1 MPVIL
6 AESGGDGGG
15 SNNNNNT
22 LRPVEHLSVEHHAL
36 DCWKSK
42 EPGWF
47 RRELGDRSITE
58 HSLYGLVL
66 CREIIYLIVFLV
78 LGGF

>member
-15 SNNNNNT
+15 SNNN
-22 LRPVEHLSVEHHAL
+22 
-36 DCWKSK
+36 DDDD
-42 EPGWF
+42 GWF
-47 RRELGDRSITE
+47 RRELGDRSVTE

-66 CREIIYLIVFLV
+66 CREIIYLIVFWV
-78 LGGF
+78 LGGFWCGGDGHSQKHIPGL